1 MTRLNRSWSCLLS
14 VGPAD
19 SGCHVLD
26 CSGRFF
32 LMLGGTQ
39 NHLACRECQQ
49 TVEQWKQV
57 LIVSQKFVGLGCERS
72 HWGLFIASSGSN
84 CSI

>member
-1 MTRLNRSWSCLLS
+1 
-14 VGPAD
+14 
-19 SGCHVLD
+19 
-26 CSGRFF
+26 
-32 LMLGGTQ
+32 MLGGTQ

-72 HWGLFIASSGSN
+72 HWGLFITSSVLVVIAVYNRSGNSK
-84 CSI
+84 